1 MFWQVLWSLALG
13 FLLSAIVQTVVSK
26 RAIVRALGQDSP
38 RSIAL
43 ASGFGVAS
51 SSCSYAAVAVARSLF
66 RKGATLTNAIVFEFA
81 STNLVIELGLILL
94 ILLGWQFLLAEYAGG
109 AVMIVLLA
117 FAFRLTLRRR
127 LVEAAR
133 AQAEKGLVGK
143 MEGHGA
149 MDMSVTEGPFLKRL
163 FSGRAFT
170 SISHYFVMD
179 VYGIWIDLAAGFLI
193 AGAVA
198 AWIPHSFWTAFFLT
212 DRPLLAEIWGPLVGP
227 VISMLSFVCSIG
239 NVPLAAVLWG
249 SGISFGGVIS
259 FIFADLL
266 IPPILNIYRKYYG
279 GRATLYIAVV
289 SYLAMAL
296 AGFLISLAFQ
306 ALGWVPQRRT
316 FNFAEAAPTWN
327 YTSFLNILFLL
338 LITVLGVR
346 FLRTGGPA
354 MLREMEEMP
363 SEEQV
368 RDPVCGMTVDPATTT
383 ERIERG
389 GQTYYFCSSGC
400 RAAFQ
405 KEPERYLEAAASAA
419 GHHHHSEHHHHQ
431 HGG

>member
-1 MFWQVLWSLALG
+1 
-13 FLLSAIVQTVVSK
+13 
-26 RAIVRALGQDSP
+26 
-38 RSIAL
+38 
-43 ASGFGVAS
+43 
-51 SSCSYAAVAVARSLF
+51 VAVARSLF
-66 RKGATLTNAIVFEFA
+66 RKGATLTNAIIFEFA

-109 AVMIVLLA
+109 ALMIVLLA

-127 LVEAAR
+127 LLEQAR
-133 AQAEKGLVGK
+133 AQAEKGLTGK

-149 MDMSVTEGPFLKRL
+149 MDMSITEGPFLKRL
-163 FSGRAFT
+163 FSGRALT
-170 SISHYFVMD
+170 AISHYFVMD
-179 VYGIWIDLAAGFLI
+179 VYSIWIDLAAGFLI

-198 AWIPHSFWTAFFLT
+198 AWVPHSFWSAFFLT
-212 DRPLLAEIWGPLVGP
+212 DHPLLAEIWGPLVGP

-279 GRATLYIAVV
+279 SQATIYLAVV

-296 AGFLISLAFQ
+296 AGLLISLAFQ
-306 ALGWVPQRRT
+306 ALGWVPQRRA

-327 YTSFLNILFLL
+327 YTTILNILFLL
-338 LITVLGVR
+338 LIAVLGVR
-346 FLRTGGPA
+346 FLRAGGPV

-368 RDPVCGMTVDPATTT
+368 RDPVCGMTVDPTTATQRA
-383 ERIERG
+383 EFR
-389 GQTYYFCSSGC
+389 GQTYHFCSPGC
-400 RAAFQ
+400 RAAFEQ
-405 KEPERYLEAAASAA
+405 EPERYLESAAAAA
-419 GHHHHSEHHHHQ
+419 RHHQDSEPHHQ
-431 HGG
+431 HAG